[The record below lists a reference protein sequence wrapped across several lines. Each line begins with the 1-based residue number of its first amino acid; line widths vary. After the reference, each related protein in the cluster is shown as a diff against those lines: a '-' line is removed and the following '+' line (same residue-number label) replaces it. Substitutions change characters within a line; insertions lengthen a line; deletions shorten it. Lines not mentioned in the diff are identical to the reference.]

1 MRVTLA
7 EFVTSAA
14 RPSQVP
20 PPSLPEVAF
29 AGRSNVGKSSL
40 INTLVMRKR
49 LVKTSSTPG
58 KTRMLNFF
66 VVNGRY
72 GFVDLPGYGYARATK
87 GERARWGSLVEGYLK
102 KRPTLRAVV
111 HIMDLRHEPFP
122 TDRQM
127 IEWLA
132 HQKLPAILVATK
144 ADKLGRSRRMEQRKR
159 MAEALAIQTAI
170 YLAGRA
176 GAHLYVVHLSSSDGL
191 EVVRNAKRA
200 GARFT
205 VETTSPY
212 LGLTSDDPIGFL
224 AKMVPPIRDPK
235 NQTALWEGMNDGSID
250 LVGTDNT
257 SRMRASKR
265 ADEGLHCSRPGFP
278 VLGTHLPV
286 LLHFGRQRG
295 MSLDVLVERACRNPA
310 KIYGLYP
317 RKGTIAVGSDADLV
331 VVDLDA
337 ERVVDA
343 KYLNGM
349 SDFSPFEGKRLR
361 GWPVATVKGGR
372 VVARDGEIVGP
383 PTGQYLPRYP
393 AQAEVWAGAPR
404 EAIATA

>member
-111 HIMDLRHEPFP
+111 LIMDLRHEPFP

-127 IEWLA
+127 VEWLA
-132 HQKLPAILVATK
+132 HQKLHAILVATK

-159 MAEALAIQTAI
+159 MAEALEVEPDRIVLFSAKSRLGRPELWRAI
-170 YLAGRA
+170 RA
-176 GAHLYVVHLSSSDGL
+176 ACEE
-191 EVVRNAKRA
+191 EV
-200 GARFT
+200 
-205 VETTSPY
+205 
-212 LGLTSDDPIGFL
+212 
-224 AKMVPPIRDPK
+224 
-235 NQTALWEGMNDGSID
+235 
-250 LVGTDNT
+250 
-257 SRMRASKR
+257 
-265 ADEGLHCSRPGFP
+265 
-278 VLGTHLPV
+278 
-286 LLHFGRQRG
+286 
-295 MSLDVLVERACRNPA
+295 
-310 KIYGLYP
+310 
-317 RKGTIAVGSDADLV
+317 
-331 VVDLDA
+331 
-337 ERVVDA
+337 
-343 KYLNGM
+343 
-349 SDFSPFEGKRLR
+349 
-361 GWPVATVKGGR
+361 
-372 VVARDGEIVGP
+372 
-383 PTGQYLPRYP
+383 
-393 AQAEVWAGAPR
+393 
-404 EAIATA
+404 